1 MLESVMFFY
10 LQYYAARDDHST
22 DAKPLVIKNIKV
34 NGNPVQQVDKD
45 KVGPLQFYAG
55 ANTVHVEFENGEIMG
70 VVPVFTM
77 EVRNEE

>member
-1 MLESVMFFY
+1 M
-10 LQYYAARDDHST
+10 
-22 DAKPLVIKNIKV
+22 IKNIKV

-45 KVGPLQFYAG
+45 KVGPLQFNAG